1 MNHDLDAALRH
12 LAADAAT
19 AHRDRAAADTGLL
32 LEPTVRRVRR
42 RRRTRATAA
51 TTGSLAVITG
61 LVLGGLALAPEPE
74 PQPANPSPTTTP
86 APAPSPSATP
96 AGPSVV
102 LPTGDPAL
110 PFGAC
115 GSFATASPRT
125 PVTTEFRT
133 WVLADATSVPA
144 GDPIGVAGGVALD
157 PPGTRHVVVPRTGP
171 QVAVL
176 RDGVVV
182 ATGQLGGDATPS
194 YRGSGGEDL
203 PDPEVHE
210 SADWLTPAVCGPDGQ
225 PGVTAGAPL
234 PAGDYT
240 LVPWAEVIDLDGAR
254 ITDDAGDW
262 LPVADAVAVSGAQP
276 ETVVGDG
283 ITITVTGEAEQVAPV
298 PGAGGSPATLPT
310 AELPTCGDP
319 LPSHLP
325 GSPLRLDV
333 PAAGAVVQVADL
345 PTLDVRLTY
354 GGDGRLELGST
365 EVVPY
370 AVRDGVVVGVP
381 MPGDGGWRMLLA
393 QGIAAP
399 VPSTGGPI
407 ACDSSYEPLGPGTY
421 DLVLAVKVTA
431 AGSTASSVAVSDPM
445 TLVVP

>member
-1 MNHDLDAALRH
+1 MNHDLDAALRD
-12 LAADAAT
+12 LAAGAAA
-19 AHRDRAAADTGLL
+19 AHRTRTTTDTGLL
-32 LEPTVRRVRR
+32 LTPTVRRVRR
-42 RRRTRATAA
+42 RRRARAAA
-51 TTGSLAVITG
+51 AATGSLAVITG
-61 LVLGGLALAPEPE
+61 LVLGGMALAPEPD
-74 PQPANPSPTTTP
+74 PQPASPSPTTPT
-86 APAPSPSATP
+86 PAPSPSATP
-96 AGPSVV
+96 TGPSVV

-110 PFGAC
+110 PFGTC
-115 GSFATASPRT
+115 GALATATPST
-125 PVTTEFRT
+125 PVTTEFRA
-133 WVLADATSVPA
+133 WLQADTATVQA
-144 GDPIGVAGGVALD
+144 GAPIGVAGGVALD

-171 QVAVL
+171 AVAVL

-203 PDPEVHE
+203 PDPEIHE
-210 SADWLTPAVCGPDGQ
+210 SADWLVAAVCGPDGQ

-262 LPVADAVAVSGAQP
+262 LPVADAVAASGAQP

-283 ITITVTGEAEQVAPV
+283 IAITVTGEAEQVAPA
-298 PGAGGSPATLPT
+298 PGAGGAPTALPA

-333 PAAGAVVQVADL
+333 PAAGAAVQVADL

-381 MPGDGGWRMLLA
+381 VPGDGGWRMLLA

-399 VPSTGGPI
+399 VPSKGGGPI